1 MKQQTLFGSLWRKA
15 RKSFGGQT
23 PSILIAGTSAHSGK
37 SWVATAI
44 CRHLKRRG
52 VQVAPFQALSRSVD
66 ASSCPDDGSIAVE
79 QARQAEACGLS
90 PATDMNPLRCVPA
103 SGGGYDVLAHGELW
117 KRVETLD
124 LSAHFEELSEIITES
139 YQRLAERSELVVIDG
154 MGGAAELDQASSDIA
169 NLSLAERLGSRVLLA
184 CNADR
189 GGVFASVIGT
199 VGLVTP
205 AQQGLIKAFLV
216 NGFRGG
222 PEAFRAGVEIIEERG
237 GRPCL
242 GVLPYSR
249 TIRLGAGPQ
258 QQSVAVS
265 SDELKVVIVDLPGR
279 SREERQSLLPHAQ
292 YISEPTRYDP
302 DVVIIPPTSS
312 TLGDL
317 LWMKKNGLDRWILDR
332 RKEGT
337 AIWGFGGGS
346 YMLGR
351 FVSDP
356 MSRDPS
362 RRRVPSLGLLPTQT
376 DILPD
381 RGKSDVLASLWGKD
395 VVFGT
400 QAPASEDGGFASGP
414 LPFADVNGQPEG
426 FRQRGIVGTVLEGS
440 LQSADVIEDLLAE
453 VQERRSK
460 PAKTVETGA
469 TRESHYEK
477 LADWFEEHV
486 DVALFDELY
495 MK

>member
-15 RKSFGGQT
+15 RKSLGGQT
-23 PSILIAGTSAHSGK
+23 PSVLIAGTTAQSGK

-52 VQVAPFQALSRSVD
+52 VQVAPFQALSRSVEV
-66 ASSCPDDGSIAVE
+66 SSCPEGGSIAVE
-79 QARQAEACGLS
+79 QARQAEACGLP

-117 KRVETLD
+117 RRVETLD
-124 LSAHFEELSEIITES
+124 LSAHFEELSEIVMGS

-154 MGGAAELDQASSDIA
+154 MGGAAGLDPASSDIA
-169 NLSLAERLGSRVLLA
+169 NLSLAKRLGSRVLLTS
-184 CNADR
+184 NADR
-189 GGVFASVIGT
+189 GGLFSSVIGT
-199 VGLVTP
+199 VGLVDL
-205 AQQGLIKAFLV
+205 AHQELIKAFIV

-222 PEAFRAGVEIIEERG
+222 LGAYQKGVEIIEERG

-249 TIRLGAGPQ
+249 TIRLGANSK

-279 SREERQSLLPHAQ
+279 SREHTQSLLPQAQ
-292 YISEPTRYDP
+292 YVSEPTRYDP

-317 LWMKKNGLDRWILDR
+317 LWMKKSGLDRWILDR

-356 MSRDPS
+356 MARDPAK
-362 RRRVPSLGLLPTQT
+362 RRVPSLGLLPTQT

-381 RGKSDVLASLWGKD
+381 RGKSDVLASPWEKD

-400 QAPASEDGGFASGP
+400 PAPVSEDGTFASGP

-426 FRQRGIVGTVLEGS
+426 FRQRGIVGAVLEGS

-460 PAKTVETGA
+460 PAKTVETEA